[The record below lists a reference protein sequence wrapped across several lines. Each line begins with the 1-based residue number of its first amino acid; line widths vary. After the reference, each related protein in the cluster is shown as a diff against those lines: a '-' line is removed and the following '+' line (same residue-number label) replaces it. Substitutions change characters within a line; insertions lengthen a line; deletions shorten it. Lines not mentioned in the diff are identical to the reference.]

1 MRFTKAVSIAITLF
15 MLLTLSACTQTPQS
29 TRDTSALLT
38 RYSDMPLSGEDVEIG
53 SHDDEYGFHIV
64 NRIAFTHPRDYSSKH
79 VAHSYQTLKTDIQK
93 MIYDKVV
100 DACYCFSDEMVEGD
114 TTYRMRPITLS
125 GTEHSGR
132 EVEAAIIAAFDDHPE
147 IFWMDYLF
155 DLRYDTA
162 ADITELVLHAEYT
175 ADQVVKMMREF
186 DDALTAFYREMPK
199 ELSEYEREVY
209 VYKYIIDHCVYD
221 ENVIDNI
228 EYENSHPSLFNLY
241 GVMVD
246 HQAVCEGYAYT
257 FDYLCSELGIDTVC
271 VGGTAVIEEDGA
283 DVTDTLHLWN
293 AVELDGEWYQVDVT
307 WDDLDDED
315 IKDVFVYLN
324 VTDQVMAQDHT
335 TDKTYNEIT
344 DAEYDRL
351 ECYINNFLPA
361 PCTATEYCYYLREGI
376 LLSAPDVDVLRD
388 GFVQAGQ
395 KRASALMINTG
406 SDTTVQALCDA
417 LFDGDQPYYQA
428 IDKANTA
435 LADAPLD
442 TNADAV
448 YYSYDDRG
456 LIVFEM
462 PYR

>member
-1 MRFTKAVSIAITLF
+1 MRFIKVISAVIILLL
-15 MLLTLSACTQTPQS
+15 LLTLGSCTQAPKEN
-29 TRDTSALLT
+29 SAPVT
-38 RYSDMPLSGEDVEIG
+38 QYSDLPLSGGDVAIG

-64 NRIAFTHPRDYSSKH
+64 NRVEFTHPQDYQPKH
-79 VAHSYQTLKTDIQK
+79 VAHSYQTLQTDVQKT
-93 MIYDKVV
+93 IYDKVL
-100 DACYCFSDEMVEGD
+100 DACYCFSDKKVEGD
-114 TTYRMRPITLS
+114 TTYKMRPVILD
-125 GTEHSGR
+125 GTDCTPKEA
-132 EVEAAIIAAFDDHPE
+132 EAAIIAVLDDHPE

-155 DLRYDTA
+155 DIEYDTA
-162 ADITELVLHAEYT
+162 SNTTELVLHSEYT
-175 ADQVVKMMREF
+175 AAGVVNMMHKI
-186 DDALTAFYREMPK
+186 DDALAAFYREMPK
-199 ELSEYEREVY
+199 ELSAYEREVY

-221 ENVIDNI
+221 ENILDNT
-228 EYENSHPSLFNLY
+228 EYEDSHPSLFNLY

-246 HQAVCEGYAYT
+246 HVAVCEGYAYS

-271 VGGTAVIEEDGA
+271 ISGTAVIEEDGA
-283 DVTDTLHLWN
+283 EMTDTLHLWN
-293 AVELDGEWYQVDVT
+293 AVELDGEWYQADVT
-307 WDDLDDED
+307 WDDLDEDEE

-361 PCTATEYCYYLREGI
+361 PCTATDYCYYLREGI